1 MPWTIE
7 ANAQHPVVEVTMSGL
22 IPPPDLARLRSEL
35 FTVANRLQRT
45 CLLSDCSDLEGGCT
59 ELELLEHAQDVAAD
73 PQFCFHKEAVVVPV
87 DPALLREVILWRE
100 AAARRG
106 IRVELF
112 QDRRSALAWL
122 LGT

>member
-7 ANAQHPVVEVTMSGL
+7 ADAQHPVVEVVMSGL
-22 IPPPDLARLRSEL
+22 IPPRDLAELRARLFEVGNDLGRH
-35 FTVANRLQRT
+35 F
-45 CLLSDCSDLEGGCT
+45 LLTDCSDLEGGCS
-59 ELELLEHAQDVAAD
+59 ELELLEHAQEVAAD

-87 DPALLREVILWRE
+87 NPAVVGEAILWRE
-100 AAARRG
+100 AAAKRG